1 MFYICS
7 MENYYLSDEQMSEYL
22 NSIGGLCNGYFTD
35 KGPIVDPGF
44 FCVGNGWFGL
54 IKSLINDLTELGWN
68 KETTQVKEK
77 FGGLR
82 FYINAGSDEIHQRIL
97 QAEKE
102 SYKVCEKCGEPGE
115 LRKDIGWYFTLCDT
129 HHKLTKN
136 SKTKVSFDYDGTL
149 ALPSVE
155 EFAKEL
161 VDEGYE
167 VWVVTS
173 RVSEEDSVLHPWGGT
188 DRNKDLWESCERIG
202 IPKHRVKFTHH
213 ADKIEFLKDMG
224 FTFHLDDDL
233 YELTAIMESKDKCRP
248 LNVGH
253 SDWRINCLEELK
265 K

>member
-1 MFYICS
+1 

-22 NSIGGLCNGYFTD
+22 NSIGGLENGFYTD
-35 KGPIVDPGF
+35 KGPILDPGF
-44 FCVGNGWFGL
+44 FCVSNGWFGL
-54 IKSLINDLTELGWN
+54 IKSLIDDLIELGWD
-68 KETTQVKEK
+68 KQTCQVKEK

-82 FYINAGSDEIHQRIL
+82 FYINAGSDEIHDRIM
-97 QAEKE
+97 QTERE
-102 SYKVCEKCGEPGE
+102 SYTVCEKCGEHGE

-173 RVSEEDSVLHPWGGT
+173 RVGDDDLDKSFQPWKSP
-188 DRNKDLWESCERIG
+188 DWNKDLWESCERIG
-202 IPKHRVKFTHH
+202 IPKSRVKFT
-213 ADKIEFLKDMG
+213 AFVDKITFLEGMG

-233 YELTAIMESKDKCRP
+233 YELTAIMESKDKCMP

-253 SDWRINCLEELK
+253 SDWKRNCLEELNK
-265 K
+265 

>member
-1 MFYICS
+1 
-7 MENYYLSDEQMSEYL
+7 
-22 NSIGGLCNGYFTD
+22 
-35 KGPIVDPGF
+35 
-44 FCVGNGWFGL
+44 L

-82 FYINAGSDEIHQRIL
+82 FYINAGSDEIHERII

-102 SYKVCEKCGEPGE
+102 SYKVCEKCGEDGE
-115 LRKDIGWYFTLCDT
+115 IRTDIGWYSTLCDT
-129 HHKLTKN
+129 HYKKSKN
-136 SKTKVSFDYDGTL
+136 SRTRVSFDYDGTL
-149 ALPSVE
+149 ALPHVE

-161 VDEGYE
+161 VEQGYE

-173 RVSEEDSVLHPWGGT
+173 RVSDEDSVVRPWKSPNWN
-188 DRNKDLWESCERIG
+188 DDLWDSCERIG
-202 IPKHRVKFTHH
+202 IPKSRVKFTAF
-213 ADKIEFLKDMG
+213 ADKITFLEGMG

-233 YELTAIMESKDKCRP
+233 YELTAIMESKDKCMP

-253 SDWRINCLEELK
+253 SDWKRNCLEELK

>member
-1 MFYICS
+1 
-7 MENYYLSDEQMSEYL
+7 MENYYLSNDEMSEYL

-35 KGPIVDPGF
+35 KGPIVDSGF

-54 IKSLINDLTELGWN
+54 IKTLINDLTDLGWN

-82 FYINAGSDEIHQRIL
+82 FYINAGSDEIHERIN
-97 QAEKE
+97 QTEKE
-102 SYKVCEKCGEPGE
+102 SYKVCEKCGEDGE
-115 LRKDIGWYFTLCDT
+115 LRTDIGWYFTLCDT
-129 HHKLTKN
+129 HYKMTKN
-136 SKTKVSFDYDGTL
+136 SKTKVSFDYDGTM

-173 RVSEEDSVLHPWGGT
+173 RVSDEDSVVRPWKSPNWN
-188 DRNKDLWESCERIG
+188 DDLFESCERIG
-202 IPKHRVKFTHH
+202 IPKSRVKFTAF
-213 ADKIEFLKDMG
+213 ADKIGFLEGMG
-224 FTFHLDDDL
+224 FAFHLDDDL
-233 YELTAIMESKDKCRP
+233 YELTAIMESKDKCQP

-253 SDWRINCLEELK
+253 FDWKKNCLGVLK
-265 K
+265 S